1 MRDLSV
7 VIPVFN
13 EEDVLP
19 ALFSRLYP
27 ALDKL
32 RLRYEVILVD
42 DGSRDRSAALLRQQ
56 FERRPDVT
64 RVILFSRNCG
74 QHLAIMAGFERC
86 RGERIVTLDADLQN
100 PPEEISRLLAK
111 MDEGHDYVGGVR
123 TQRLDPWYRRK
134 ASRLMNV
141 LRERTTR
148 IHMTD
153 QGCMLRAYSRQIVNA
168 INTCS
173 EVNTFIPALA
183 YTFARN
189 PAEVEVEHAARV
201 MGATKYS
208 LYRLLR
214 LNFDLVAGFSLAPLQ
229 IFSVFGLFLA
239 LGAMGLVALQIV
251 RRLVLGEAAEGM
263 FYSVVDGIAL
273 FISGLVLFGIGLL
286 GEYVGRIYQ
295 EVLRRPRF
303 LISGVLEKPETED
316 STVAGKPVSAE
327 AHSEPLARVK

>member
-7 VIPVFN
+7 VVPVFN
-13 EEDVLP
+13 EEAVLP
-19 ALFSRLYP
+19 GLFSRLYP

-32 RLRYEVILVD
+32 GLTYEVIFVD

-56 FERRPDVT
+56 FERRPDAT
-64 RVILFSRNCG
+64 RVVLFSRNCG

-100 PPEEISRLLAK
+100 PPEEIPKLLAK

-123 TQRLDPWYRRK
+123 SQRQDPWFRRN
-134 ASRLMNV
+134 ASRIINF

-168 INTCS
+168 INACS

-189 PAEVEVEHAARV
+189 PTEVEVEHEVRA
-201 MGATKYS
+201 MGTTKYS
-208 LYRLLR
+208 FYGLVR

-229 IFSVFGLFLA
+229 IFSVFGIIVA
-239 LGAMGLVALQIV
+239 LGAIGLVALQIV
-251 RRLVLGEAAEGM
+251 RRLVMGDAAEGM
-263 FYSVVDGIAL
+263 FDSLMEAVELLLTGVL
-273 FISGLVLFGIGLL
+273 LFGVGLL
-286 GEYVGRIYQ
+286 GEYIGRIYQ

-303 LISGVLEKPETED
+303 LISGVLEKPDADD

-327 AHSEPLARVK
+327 ACSEPLARVK